1 VAVSSAAELA
11 IRAVADDVRP
21 ASEWLAQICETHGV
35 PDTQIL
41 RLDLCLN
48 EALANVIAH
57 GGEQA
62 LANPVRLRLDVTR
75 GDPTHQAVVTVR
87 DSGPPFDTTSVQPGA
102 LPLTL
107 DDAEPGGLGLMMI
120 RNLSDSLSYWYDEG
134 HNELAFGVRW
144 ADEAG

>member
-1 VAVSSAAELA
+1 VAVPSTAELA

-21 ASEWLAQICETHGV
+21 ASEWLAQTCQTHGV
-35 PDTQIL
+35 PDKQIL

-75 GDPTHQAVVTVR
+75 GGPTHQAVVTVY
-87 DSGPPFDTTSVQPGA
+87 DSGPPFDTTSAQPGA

-107 DDAEPGGLGLMMI
+107 DDAEPGGLGLLMI
-120 RNLSDSLSYWYDEG
+120 RNLSDTLSYGRDVG
-134 HNELAFGVRW
+134 HNVLSFGVRW
-144 ADEAG
+144 TEAV